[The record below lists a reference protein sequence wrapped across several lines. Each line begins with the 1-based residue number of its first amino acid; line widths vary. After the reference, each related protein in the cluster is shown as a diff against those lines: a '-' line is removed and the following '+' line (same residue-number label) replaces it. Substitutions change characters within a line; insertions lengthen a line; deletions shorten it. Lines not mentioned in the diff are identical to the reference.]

1 MVPAG
6 AEDYYGPY
14 YHGGG
19 GRHGDGGGGGP
30 PHGLLL
36 MAVVLALAVAG
47 PRVLGE
53 GAGEAITA
61 ALTDMLSPVGLL
73 LLPVSLVFVIRILSD
88 DRSAAVLANVLA
100 FGAGAPDAVHRVGGS
115 PVGVVVVLFLVLMM
129 VYYRPS
135 WLLRGGAGAGGEGDG
150 E

>member
-1 MVPAG
+1 MVPG
-6 AEDYYGPY
+6 AEDYWPY
-14 YHGGG
+14 YYGG
-19 GRHGDGGGGGP
+19 GRGGDGGGGGP

-36 MAVVLALAVAG
+36 LGVVLALAVAG

-61 ALTDMLSPVGLL
+61 ALTDMLSPVGFL
-73 LLPVSLVFVIRILSD
+73 LLPVSLIFVIRILSD

-100 FGAGAPDAVHRVGGS
+100 FGAGAPNAVHRVGGS

-129 VYYRPS
+129 VYYRS
-135 WLLRGGAGAGGEGDG
+135 SSMFRGGGGAGGEGDG